1 MAFWRN
7 VERPGYSGAFRDQ
20 RKAEWDEKFGAGNWR
35 LGWLANGLTLDF
47 LGACALYEDAYFEFL
62 RSHWEILR
70 ELCSEASE
78 VYDDAESNVGSGL
91 DYTKQETEHTHIQ
104 DIAIRRSLVRLGVGF
119 SGNKLV
125 QIRGDVGSHSLS
137 KRLSPGVIPFHRNDW
152 ICRPQLKGWWKLGS
166 VEAFYQSNKFLQ
178 LRG

>member
-1 MAFWRN
+1 MSLD
-7 VERPGYSGAFRDQ
+7 RPGYLGAFRDQ
-20 RKAEWDEKFGAGNWR
+20 RVAEWNEKFGVGNWR
-35 LGWLANGLTLDF
+35 LGWVVNGLALNF

-62 RSHWEILR
+62 RTHWDILR
-70 ELCSEASE
+70 ELCSAARE

-104 DIAIRRSLVRLGVGF
+104 DIAIRRALVRLGVGF
-119 SGNKLV
+119 TGSELV
-125 QIRGDVGSHSLS
+125 QIRGDVGSHPLS

-152 ICRPQLKGWWKLGS
+152 IYSPQLKGWWKPSS

-178 LRG
+178 FKEET